1 METPREER
9 HMSETL
15 YEQRLRAL
23 IEGVKDYAIL
33 MLDRQGRVVS
43 WTACAERM
51 KGYRAEEILGKS
63 IACFYPPEDIERGH
77 PDAVLRKA
85 AELGHFEEEGWRL
98 RKDGSRFWASVMIT
112 ALRDETGQVNGF
124 SKMTRDITERK
135 RDEERLR
142 ESEQK
147 FRAVLESAP
156 DAMLMVDEAGKIAL
170 VNAQLERL
178 FAYRRDEL
186 VGQPVEIL
194 IPLPSRAYH
203 SHLRCE
209 WGKKPRPRPMSAGL
223 VLKGLRRDGAEFPVE
238 VSLSPIET
246 DNSTWVVAAIRDV
259 TERRIVE
266 LQLVAER
273 RRAEEANRTK
283 SAFLAAMSHEIRTPM
298 NAILGMSDLL
308 WESDLSPEQREF
320 VEIFRRAGANL
331 LRLINHLLDLSKI
344 EAGHFELEKEQFNL
358 EDVLDQVSELIGG
371 RARRKGIALLVRIA
385 PDVATDF
392 IGDPGRLRQALL
404 NLVGNAV
411 KFTEKGEITVTAHA
425 QQCGEPGRVGFAVS
439 DTGIGIPADKL
450 GVIFDDFTQAD
461 SSVTRKYGGTG
472 LGLGI
477 TRRLVELMGGRIFA
491 TSTPGEGSTF
501 VFTTLF
507 EPVAADQRLVRQQ
520 VDDFQGRRVLVVD
533 DSCTS
538 RLILRETLG
547 SWGLESDTFGTAAQ
561 ALEELACAK
570 NRHRPYSLVILDNRL
585 PDVDYVEITAAIRKI
600 EPAVPL
606 IILSSGASECDTSWR
621 ALAGV
626 SGFAVKP
633 VKRSDMLRLVCQA
646 MGGAKDAEPSLPPAG
661 SSPVQQADRDNP
673 LRILVAE
680 DSPDNRVLVQAYL
693 KGGAYSLTFVEDGQ
707 AALDEFALHSFD
719 LVLMDVQMPVMDG
732 LTATRQIRELERT
745 RPHRAIPIV
754 ALTAHASQKDTQMS
768 IQAGCD
774 SHLSK
779 PISKPK
785 LVAAIEKYGRP
796 ARVSS
801 PPAAPIPVRMPEG
814 LEELVPPY
822 LSSRRQEI
830 PELAKL
836 LAAADFERLSALAH
850 NLKGSG
856 LSFGFSDLTRLGAA
870 LENSSREADTAAVQ
884 GLLEQLGDYLNRVQ
898 LVS

>member
-1 METPREER
+1 VT
-9 HMSETL
+9 
-15 YEQRLRAL
+15 
-23 IEGVKDYAIL
+23 
-33 MLDRQGRVVS
+33 
-43 WTACAERM
+43 
-51 KGYRAEEILGKS
+51 
-63 IACFYPPEDIERGH
+63 
-77 PDAVLRKA
+77 
-85 AELGHFEEEGWRL
+85 
-98 RKDGSRFWASVMIT
+98 IT
-112 ALRDETGQVNGF
+112 ALRDEAGRVSGF
-124 SKMTRDITERK
+124 SKMTRDITERR
-135 RDEERLR
+135 RDEERLI

-156 DAMLMVDEAGKIAL
+156 DAMLMVDETGKIAL
-170 VNAQLERL
+170 VNAQTERL
-178 FAYRRDEL
+178 FGYLRDEL
-186 VGQPVEIL
+186 VGQSVEIL
-194 IPLPSRAYH
+194 LPVQSRDYH
-203 SHLRCE
+203 THLRSE
-209 WGKKPRPRPMSAGL
+209 WGKKPCPRPMSAGL

-246 DNSTWVVAAIRDV
+246 GTSTWVVAAIRDV

-266 LQLVAER
+266 LQLVGER

-283 SAFLAAMSHEIRTPM
+283 SAFLATMSHEIRTPM

-308 WESDLSPEQREF
+308 WESDLNPEQREF

-344 EAGHFELEKEQFNL
+344 EAGHFELEKQQFNL
-358 EDVLDQVSELIGG
+358 EDVLDQVSELFGG

-404 NLVGNAV
+404 NLVGNAL
-411 KFTEKGEITVTAHA
+411 KFTEKGEITVTAQS
-425 QQCGEPGRVGFAVS
+425 QQCGEQGKVSFAVS

-450 GVIFDDFTQAD
+450 EVIFDDFTQAD

-472 LGLGI
+472 LGLSI
-477 TRRLVELMGGRIFA
+477 TRRIVELMGGRIFA
-491 TSTPGEGSTF
+491 TSTLGQGSTF
-501 VFTTLF
+501 VFTAVF
-507 EPVAADQRLVRQQ
+507 EPVAADQRLVRRE

-538 RLILRETLG
+538 RLILRETLS
-547 SWGLESDTFGTAAQ
+547 SWGLVSDAFATASQ

-570 NRHRPYSLVILDNRL
+570 DSQRPYSLAILDNRL
-585 PDVDYVEITAAIRKI
+585 SDMDCVQATAAIRKI

-606 IILSSGASECDTSWR
+606 IILSSGASECDTAWR

-626 SGFAVKP
+626 CGFAVKP

-646 MGGAKDAEPSLPPAG
+646 MGGARDNEPSLPSAASTPLE
-661 SSPVQQADRDNP
+661 QADRDNP

-693 KGGAYSLTFVEDGQ
+693 KGGAYSLTFVDDGQ
-707 AALDEFALHSFD
+707 AAVDEFALHSFD

-732 LTATRQIRELERT
+732 LTATRKIREFELS
-745 RPHRAIPIV
+745 RPHRATPIV
-754 ALTAHASQKDTQMS
+754 ALTAHASQKDTEMS
-768 IQAGCD
+768 IRAGCD

-779 PISKPK
+779 PISKLK
-785 LVAAIEKYGRP
+785 LVATIEKYGRP
-796 ARVSS
+796 NRVSS
-801 PPAAPIPVRMPEG
+801 PPAAPIPIHMPEG
-814 LEELVPPY
+814 LEDLVPRY
-822 LSSRRQEI
+822 LSARREEI

-836 LAAADFERLSALAH
+836 LAIADFERLRSLAH

-856 LSFGFSDLTRLGAA
+856 LSFGFSDLTRLGAE
-870 LENSSREADTAAVQ
+870 LENSSREADTAAVT